1 MSKKK
6 YEQTGEGY
14 FKNIGSQD
22 IGGKAEII
30 GYDDCCPPIF
40 IGELLMRG
48 GKNKLNT
55 KIKKLEKY
63 IANGGGYLSKEI
75 IKDAHIIHAYL
86 SKK

>member
-1 MSKKK
+1 MSKKI

-14 FKNIGSQD
+14 FKNIGAQD

-48 GKNKLNT
+48 GKNKLNK
-55 KIKKLEKY
+55 KIQHLEKY
-63 IANGGGYLSKEI
+63 IANGGGYLSTEI
-75 IKDAHIIHAYL
+75 IKDANILQAYL